1 MQKVD
6 QKIITR
12 KLRPFMAAF
21 ILFVMSTLASPGL
34 AQEPQWEIML
44 PDVHG
49 KIAVDPTDSDVI
61 YVAVRGTTS
70 GYTGYKGGM
79 LKSTD
84 GGESWELYSEGWAI
98 GTPHDIW
105 FHPDNSDFIMVS
117 GGGSTPVIKSNDGGE
132 TWSRAGYGITGSSH
146 GSTGYEIA
154 YHQRDSTW
162 FLAHDAGGMDGG
174 VYRSKDGMHWENT
187 VPQPGMTSLLIDESN
202 DVIYGGTWAGLLK
215 STDGGESWGPSGLV
229 NGVRRLARVP
239 GSSTLYAAAT
249 RGIYKSHDQAE
260 SWISVNDLLTEQHIF
275 SGGLAISENDT
286 FMVIAGAASPLNKSG
301 GIFFSFSGGDYWEQY
316 HKGLPNTIDI
326 SLLHIFYDNNTQNL
340 YANMGLL
347 MPDEYQYHIYRL
359 KHAYATNASD
369 NPEVETE
376 LPEKIELLQNYPNPF
391 NPVTLIE
398 YALPEPAEV
407 TLQIYDVMGKLVE
420 TLIDQMVSPG
430 RHQVTWDAANAASG
444 VYIYRIQVGDFIQ
457 SRQMLLIK

>member
-1 MQKVD
+1 
-6 QKIITR
+6 
-12 KLRPFMAAF
+12 MAAF

-44 PDVHG
+44 PNVHG

-70 GYTGYKGGM
+70 GYTDYKGGM

-84 GGESWELYSEGWAI
+84 GGESWEFYSEGWAI

-215 STDGGESWGPSGLV
+215 STDGGESWGPSGLA
-229 NGVRRLARVP
+229 NGVLSLARVP
-239 GSSTLYAAAT
+239 GSSTLYAGTT
-249 RGIYKSHDQAE
+249 RGIYKSYDQAE
-260 SWISVNDLLTEQHIF
+260 SWISVNDSLTEQLNF
-275 SGGLAISENDT
+275 RAGLAVSIKDTNTVFAAGSLISDY
-286 FMVIAGAASPLNKSG
+286 
-301 GIFFSFSGGDYWEQY
+301 GIFVSRDSGSSWARLDFDIPHNIAAAPLHLFFDDHTNTLFVNYV
-316 HKGLPNTIDI
+316 KGYTPN
-326 SLLHIFYDNNTQNL
+326 
-340 YANMGLL
+340 
-347 MPDEYQYHIYRL
+347 EYNIYRISD
-359 KHAYATNASD
+359 AFATNASD

-376 LPEKIELLQNYPNPF
+376 LPEQIELLQNYPNPF
-391 NPVTLIE
+391 NPVTVIE
-398 YALPEPAEV
+398 YSLPEQAEI
-407 TLQIYDVMGKLVE
+407 TLRVYDVMGRLVE
-420 TLIDQMVSPG
+420 TLVDQAMSPG
-430 RHQVTWDAANAASG
+430 KHQAVWDASG
-444 VYIYRIQVGDFIQ
+444 AVSGTYIYRLRAGEVLR
-457 SRQMLLIK
+457 SRTLMLIK